1 MSKFIITGGQPLVGA
16 IRLGGAKN
24 ASFKIMIASLLLKGR
39 SRLLNLAK
47 IDDVVLTRQIIESL
61 GAKTTP
67 CGERTIFI
75 NPNGLKKWKIP
86 AKFGAASRS
95 SLLFIPPL
103 IKHFGKAQI
112 PFPGGDKIGQ
122 RPIERHLKGFAAL
135 GGEYR
140 FEKNKI
146 FLSAPHGLKG
156 GRYCFAKNTHTG
168 TENLIMLAVIAQG
181 KTILENAAQETEIDD
196 LIFFLNSAGAKITRL
211 SGRKIRIIGTP
222 NKLFGRTHA
231 IMPDANEAA
240 SYACAALITKGDIA
254 VEGAKKKDLKILLEK
269 IDQIGGGFKIY
280 SWGIRFWWKNNLK
293 ATKIVTK
300 PFPGFKTDWQ
310 PLWASLATQMI
321 GTSQIIETV
330 YEDRFGFVEPL
341 RKMGAKINFFQPQV
355 INPEK
360 FYNFN
365 YQESDPKLYH
375 GIKVTGPTPLKGA
388 KFKAIDLRHGTTLT
402 IAALAAQGTSQINN
416 AQVIN
421 RGYEDL
427 GLKLKEL
434 GGNIKI
440 INHD

>member
-1 MSKFIITGGQPLVGA
+1 VSKFVITGGQPLIGA

-24 ASFKIMIASLLLKGR
+24 ASFKIMIASLMCQGR

-47 IDDVVLTRQIIESL
+47 IGDVELTKQIIDSL

-75 NPNGLKKWKIP
+75 DPNGLSSWRVSN
-86 AKFGAASRS
+86 KFGDVSRS

-103 IKHFGKAQI
+103 IKHFGKAEI

-122 RPIERHLKGFAAL
+122 RPVDRHLEGFRAL
-135 GGEYR
+135 GGQYQ
-140 FEKNKI
+140 FQKNKI
-146 FLSAPHGLKG
+146 FLTAPKGLTG
-156 GRYCFAKNTHTG
+156 TRYRFSKSTHTG
-168 TENLIMLAVIAQG
+168 TENLIMLAVIAKG

-196 LIFFLNSAGAKITRL
+196 LIFFLNLAGAKITRL
-211 SGRKIRIIGTP
+211 PGRKIQIIGTP
-222 NKLFGRTHA
+222 DSLSGRTHA

-254 VEGAKKKDLKILLEK
+254 IEGAQKKDLGSLLERVN
-269 IDQIGGGFKIY
+269 QTGGKFKIY
-280 SWGIRFWWKNNLK
+280 RWGIRFWWKKELK
-293 ATKIVTK
+293 ATKVTTK

-310 PLWASLATQMI
+310 PLWTALATQMT
-321 GTSQIIETV
+321 GTSQIVETI
-330 YEDRFGFVEPL
+330 YEDRFGAVEPL
-341 RKMGAKINFFQPQV
+341 RKMGAKIDFFQPKV
-355 INPEK
+355 ANPEK

-365 YQESDPKLYH
+365 YQEANHNLYH
-375 GIKVTGPTPLKGA
+375 GLKVFGPTQLKGA
-388 KFKAIDLRHGTTLT
+388 KFKAIDIRHGATLT
-402 IAALAAQGTSQINN
+402 IAALAAQGISEINN
-416 AQVIN
+416 AQVID

-440 INHD
+440 INDN